1 MFFPTWVALVRH
13 YQTLCGGPVDQVE
26 VNVAQVQLR
35 QAVKG
40 SFHGPLPL
48 ILGAQFTAGAKRQR
62 RIVKGCRLP
71 LRDKQHLITPHG
83 LKKKNYHVM

>member
-48 ILGAQFTAGAKRQR
+48 ILGAQFTAGAKIQR
-62 RIVKGCRLP
+62 SIVKDYRQTT
-71 LRDKQHLITPHG
+71 LRISYSLWS
-83 LKKKNYHVM
+83 LKKKNHVM